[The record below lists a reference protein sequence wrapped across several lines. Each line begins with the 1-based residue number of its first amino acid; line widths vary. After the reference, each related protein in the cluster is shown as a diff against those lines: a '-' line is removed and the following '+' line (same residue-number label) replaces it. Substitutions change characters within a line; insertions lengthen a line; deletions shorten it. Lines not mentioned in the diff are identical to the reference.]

1 MKSIVGFL
9 NTWQDTKSLETLKK
23 SSNKSKEVQKV
34 EIENYLRNMSLRFER
49 SPRPETLQLWA
60 SDIINSGY
68 EDWMVEQ
75 VCKSIPFKFE
85 RHPTLNQIIELI
97 RPYLGQTEGFTD
109 PLDKYTQMVL
119 PHIKRKFL
127 QQLGQDRLTAMCK
140 LYQKEI
146 VPNCTFDIEIM
157 VLCDWVRCY
166 FGDSKKIIEQGKKSN
181 DAYLKNDKEYF
192 IDRLRACARDLL
204 LE

>member
-1 MKSIVGFL
+1 MKSMVGFL
-9 NTWQDTKSLETLKK
+9 NTWQDSKSLETLKK
-23 SSNKSKEVQKV
+23 SSKSKEVQKV
-34 EIENYLRNMSLRFER
+34 EIENHLKNMSMRFER

-60 SDIINSGY
+60 LDIINSGY
-68 EDWMVEQ
+68 EEWMVEQ

-97 RPYLGQTEGFTD
+97 RPYLTQAEGYTD

-119 PHIKRKFL
+119 PHIRRKFL
-127 QQLGQDRLTAMCK
+127 HQSSQEHLNAMCK
-140 LYQKEI
+140 QYKEEI
-146 VPNCTFDIEIM
+146 VPNCTFDIETM
-157 VLCDWVRCY
+157 VLCDWARCY

-181 DAYLKNDKEYF
+181 EAYLKNDKEYF
-192 IDRLRACARDLL
+192 IARLRTCARDLL